1 MQKEAGIPNR
11 SCETEKLSKS
21 MQGRKICKGE
31 KYTRKKDI
39 EEKLMLLQENENE
52 GNIAGN
58 LVKG

>member
-1 MQKEAGIPNR
+1 M
-11 SCETEKLSKS
+11 ETFSEDNNQNGNIQWKYS

-39 EEKLMLLQENENE
+39 EEKLMLLQENDNE

>member
-1 MQKEAGIPNR
+1 
-11 SCETEKLSKS
+11 

-39 EEKLMLLQENENE
+39 EENLMLLQENDNE